1 NVNAEGKADGNL
13 VGAGSHV
20 PHPLQDSRRED
31 LGSGSCHR
39 TQEVGLRRTLMRHS
53 ILSVSSAKARLLELT
68 RKVNEEGKAYL
79 LTKDGEP
86 VSALVPVEDY
96 EALLETHDILVD
108 HKTMKDLAAALDDEK
123 RSRLSR
129 RDQSG
134 RWPRLKK

>member
-1 NVNAEGKADGNL
+1 
-13 VGAGSHV
+13 
-20 PHPLQDSRRED
+20 
-31 LGSGSCHR
+31 
-39 TQEVGLRRTLMRHS
+39 MRHS

-123 RSRLSR
+123 RSRLWK

-134 RWPRLKK
+134 KWTRLKKTKGVTNP

>member
-1 NVNAEGKADGNL
+1 MGTFYIRCKIEN
-13 VGAGSHV
+13 
-20 PHPLQDSRRED
+20 PF
-31 LGSGSCHR
+31 HR
-39 TQEVGLRRTLMRHS
+39 TRSVVIPRLVVDTGSEYTRVRRTLMRHS

-123 RSRLSR
+123 RSRLWK

-134 RWPRLKK
+134 KWTRLKKTKGVTNP